1 MTLKQLQ
8 KEDKY
13 AYITINKKGGKR
25 LYCVFNENI
34 ITSNHVQHVR
44 QLKEDKHGK
53 RYPLSSDKQ
62 GVIRKENGLYHGIIN
77 KNEVIAISDD
87 VETVYKRLE
96 RVVRDIDITI
106 RHKKRSYE
114 TLEGYYNSLLPRVYR
129 ITSSNTEKH
138 GFIIAMNS
146 IKNNEPS
153 HVELFYSLDDLYNRF
168 DRLKNKNY
176 YVHIAH
182 LPDVDKERLGGI
194 DALDIPAEW
203 KDVSDLRAVIKARQ
217 KAGSHEAYIKKVKD
231 ELVKIKLIN
240 EDIFEKDAED
250 SYFYYKAEHEE
261 EYHE

>member
-1 MTLKQLQ
+1 MTSMQSQ
-8 KEDKY
+8 KADKY

-34 ITSNHVQHVR
+34 ITRNYIQHVR
-44 QLKEDKHGK
+44 QLKEDKQGN
-53 RYPLSSDKQ
+53 RYPLAKNKRAI
-62 GVIRKENGLYHGIIN
+62 IRKKDGLYYGIIN

-96 RVVRDIDITI
+96 RVDRDIDITI

-138 GFIIAMNS
+138 GFIIAMNF

-153 HVELFYSLDDLYNRF
+153 RVELFYSLEELYERF
-168 DRLKNKNY
+168 DKLKNKNY

-182 LPDVDKERLGGI
+182 LPSVDKSRLGGI
-194 DALDIPAEW
+194 EALDIPGEW
-203 KDVSDLRAVIKARQ
+203 KDISDLRAVIKARQ
-217 KAGSHEAYIKKVKD
+217 KAGSHEEYIKQVEKSRR
-231 ELVKIKLIN
+231 LVTLHN
-240 EDIFEKDAED
+240 Q
-250 SYFYYKAEHEE
+250 YYYDGNREWEE
-261 EYHE
+261 WRE

>member
-1 MTLKQLQ
+1 M
-8 KEDKY
+8 
-13 AYITINKKGGKR
+13 
-25 LYCVFNENI
+25 YCVFNENI
-34 ITSNHVQHVR
+34 ITRNYIQHVR
-44 QLKEDKHGK
+44 QLKEDKQGN
-53 RYPLSSDKQ
+53 RYPLAKNKRAI
-62 GVIRKENGLYHGIIN
+62 IRKKDGLYYGIIN

-96 RVVRDIDITI
+96 RVDRDIDITI

-138 GFIIAMNS
+138 GFIIAMNF

-153 HVELFYSLDDLYNRF
+153 RVELFYSLEELYERF
-168 DRLKNKNY
+168 DKLKNKNY
-176 YVHIAH
+176 YVHITH
-182 LPDVDKERLGGI
+182 LPDVDKQRLGGI
-194 DALDIPAEW
+194 DALDIPDEF
-203 KDVSDLRAVIKARQ
+203 KDISDLRAVIEARQ
-217 KAGSHEAYIKKVKD
+217 KAGSHEAYIEKVKD
-231 ELVKIKLIN
+231 ELVKIRLIN

>member
-1 MTLKQLQ
+1 M
-8 KEDKY
+8 
-13 AYITINKKGGKR
+13 
-25 LYCVFNENI
+25 YCVFNENI

-44 QLKEDKHGK
+44 QLKEDKQGK

-62 GVIRKENGLYHGIIN
+62 GVIRKKNGLYYGIIN

-87 VETVYKRLE
+87 IEVVFKRLK
-96 RVVRDIDITI
+96 RVDRDIDIDI
-106 RHKKRSYE
+106 RYKNRRYKTVES
-114 TLEGYYNSLLPRVYR
+114 YYNSLLPRVYR

-138 GFIIAMNS
+138 GFIIAMNF

-153 HVELFYSLDDLYNRF
+153 HVELFYSLEELYKRF
-168 DRLKNKNY
+168 SGLKNQNY
-176 YVHIAH
+176 YVHVAH
-182 LPDVDKERLGGI
+182 LPDVDRTKLGGI
-194 DALDIPAEW
+194 EALDIPDEF
-203 KDVSDLRAVIKARQ
+203 KDISDLRATIEARQ

-240 EDIFEKDAED
+240 EDIFEKAAED